1 VALQRLLKDVYRRPI
16 LEKWR
21 GMMIVDPKY
30 TELVRTESASETEPR
45 VAPLPSAEPPAT
57 PKVTEVDETSRVLA
71 VHNELAMVSS
81 LDPAR
86 AAQIRRRVL
95 TRAYEATA
103 VVDALARRILE
114 SGVL

>member
-1 VALQRLLKDVYRRPI
+1 
-16 LEKWR
+16 
-21 GMMIVDPKY
+21 MMIVDPKY
-30 TELVRTESASETEPR
+30 TELVRTESVGETEPR
-45 VAPLPSAEPPAT
+45 VAPVPSVEPSVA

-71 VHNELAMVSS
+71 VHNELTMVSS
-81 LDPAR
+81 LDPSR

>member
-1 VALQRLLKDVYRRPI
+1 MLQRLLKDVSRRPI
-16 LEKWR
+16 LKEWR

-30 TELVRTESASETEPR
+30 TELVRTESVSEPDPRIAPVPAVEP
-45 VAPLPSAEPPAT
+45 VVV
-57 PKVTEVDETSRVLA
+57 PKVTEIDETSRVLA
-71 VHNELAMVSS
+71 VHSELMLGHS
-81 LDPAR
+81 LEPAR

-114 SGVL
+114 SGDL

>member
-1 VALQRLLKDVYRRPI
+1 
-16 LEKWR
+16 
-21 GMMIVDPKY
+21 MMIVDPKY
-30 TELVRTESASETEPR
+30 TELVRTQSVSETEPCIAPVPSVEPA
-45 VAPLPSAEPPAT
+45 VA

-71 VHNELAMVSS
+71 VHNELTMVSS

-86 AAQIRRRVL
+86 AAQIRRRVMM
-95 TRAYEATA
+95 RAYEATA

>member
-1 VALQRLLKDVYRRPI
+1 
-16 LEKWR
+16 
-21 GMMIVDPKY
+21 MMIVDPKY
-30 TELVRTESASETEPR
+30 TELVRTETVSETESRIAPVPSVEPV
-45 VAPLPSAEPPAT
+45 VAPQ
-57 PKVTEVDETSRVLA
+57 VTESDETSRVLA
-71 VHNELAMVSS
+71 VHNELTMGSS

>member
-1 VALQRLLKDVYRRPI
+1 
-16 LEKWR
+16 
-21 GMMIVDPKY
+21 M
-30 TELVRTESASETEPR
+30 RTETVSETEPR
-45 VAPLPSAEPPAT
+45 IAPVPNVEPVVV
-57 PKVTEVDETSRVLA
+57 PKITEIDETSRVLA
-71 VHNELAMVSS
+71 VHNELTMGST